1 MTILNYID
9 PFWFIMALGVGLLYT
24 YVTAPPPEIII
35 KYPTPFNQHETTY
48 TDKAGVCYK
57 YNVKLSSC
65 PQDENKVR
73 ARTLQIAEPVIP
85 LPVPTGP
92 SWTEQLLAAFKGTK
106 AA

>member
-35 KYPTPFNQHETTY
+35 KYPTPFNQHDTIY

-57 YNVKLSSC
+57 YKVKLSSC
-65 PQDENKVR
+65 PQNNDRIRSRK
-73 ARTLQIAEPVIP
+73 LQVAEPVLP
-85 LPVPTGP
+85 LPVITGP
-92 SWTEQLLAAFKGTK
+92 SWKDHLLAAFKGTK
-106 AA
+106 A